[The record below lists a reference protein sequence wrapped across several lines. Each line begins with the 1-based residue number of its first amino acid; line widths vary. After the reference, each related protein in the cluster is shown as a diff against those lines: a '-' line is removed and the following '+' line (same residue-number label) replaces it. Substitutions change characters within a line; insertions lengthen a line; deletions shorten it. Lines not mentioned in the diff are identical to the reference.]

1 MEDKERNTKIISII
15 MLVGILYI
23 LWGNVKYKET
33 IKQMEL
39 QLQDTEQKYIDIQH
53 KIDSIKTKL

>member
-33 IKQMEL
+33 INQMEL